1 MSQQKAVIYCRYSS
15 HNQRDVSIEQQIKAC
30 RAYAQSIGAEV
41 VKVYDDHAL
50 TGTNDRRPGFQAL
63 ISEAA
68 VMDYALVIVYSL
80 DRFSR
85 DKYDS
90 AIYKHK
96 LKEYGKRVVSA
107 TENISDDPAGLLM
120 ESVLE
125 GFAAYYSAELARKI
139 KRGMEH
145 NAERCMVTGSLPYGY
160 VKGPDGRYA
169 IQEEQAEVVRE
180 IYNRVIS
187 GEYLS
192 RIIEDLNRRGLRT
205 KSGAAWN
212 RSSFN
217 ALLHNE
223 RYTGVYIYGSVRV
236 PGGVP
241 AILDRSTFDAA
252 QDALKTKSRPR
263 RGGGPI
269 RRRRENG
276 VYLLTGKLY
285 CSQCGSAMVGVSG
298 KSSADRIN
306 YYYTCKGRREK
317 SGCAAP
323 MIRRERIEREVAAAI
338 MAQLTPERIA
348 LLVDAF
354 EATQEAQNAAS
365 ASDLGALREQLAA
378 VEKGLENILRA
389 VERGF
394 DLDGLLARS
403 LSLEQRRKELREQ
416 IATAEL
422 QAVEVTREDVEAML
436 YLFAGGD
443 PGDAATQE
451 ALFSAFLVRVE
462 AGEGLDIIISIL
474 GENVE
479 ISGNAETLSEKS
491 DCIKLFG
498 GGYGVLYNLT
508 GLGAGVFLLRVAR
521 SN

>member
-15 HNQRDVSIEQQIKAC
+15 HNQRDVSIEQQLKAC
-30 RAYAQSIGAEV
+30 RSYAQSIGAEV

-50 TGTNDRRPGFQAL
+50 TGTNDRRPAFQQMIA
-63 ISEAA
+63 EAA
-68 VMDYALVIVYSL
+68 SLDYALVIVYSL

-85 DKYDS
+85 DRYDS

-107 TENISDDPAGLLM
+107 TENITDDPAGLLM

-160 VKGPDGRYA
+160 TKGPDGRYA
-169 IQEEQAEVVRE
+169 IHPEQAEVVRE
-180 IYNRVIS
+180 IYARVIS

-192 RIIEDLNRRGLRT
+192 RIIDDLNRRGLRT

-217 ALLHNE
+217 AMLHNE

-263 RGGGPI
+263 RGDGPI

-285 CSQCGSAMVGVSG
+285 CSRCGSPMVGISG
-298 KSSADRIN
+298 KSTADRIN
-306 YYYTCKGRREK
+306 YYYVCKGRREK
-317 SGCAAP
+317 SGCDAP
-323 MIRRERIEREVAAAI
+323 MIRREKIEQEIAAAI

-354 EATQEAQNAAS
+354 EATQEAHSAAS
-365 ASDLGALREQLAA
+365 ASDLAVLREQLAS
-378 VEKGLENILRA
+378 VEKGLENIVRA

-394 DLDGLLARS
+394 DVEGLLARS

-416 IATAEL
+416 VAAAEL
-422 QAVEVTREDVEAML
+422 EAVKVTREDVEAML

-443 PGDAATQE
+443 PKDAEKHE
-451 ALFSAFLVRVE
+451 ALYNAFLVRAE
-462 AGEGLDIIISIL
+462 AGERLDIIISIL

-479 ISGNAETLSEKS
+479 ISTNAETLVDMS

-498 GGYGVLYNLT
+498 GGCGTLYNLA
-508 GLGAGVFLLRVAR
+508 GLGAGVFLLRVSRA
-521 SN
+521 